1 MSTGTAIE
9 WTEVT
14 WNPTTGC
21 DRISPRCDHCYAL
34 TLAKRLKAMGQAKY
48 QRDGDQR
55 TSGPGFGVT
64 VHEEALFE
72 PLRWRRPRKVFVNS
86 MSDIGHARVP
96 TEFVARTFATMA
108 LAPQH
113 QFQVLTKRPRR
124 LRRLLASQKFMD
136 EVWTEMERLSE
147 DDAVPLATPVRE
159 DVRKRVANWSALSS
173 WPLPNVWIGTSI
185 ESDEYCWRAD
195 ELRGIPAAVRF
206 LSLEP
211 LLGPVPSL
219 ELSRIDWVIVG
230 GESGPA
236 HRPLDLAWVRDIR
249 DRCVDLQVALFFKQ
263 VGGLTPKAAGR
274 LLDGRT
280 WDEYPATADVVG
292 A

>member
-1 MSTGTAIE
+1 MK
-9 WTEVT
+9 
-14 WNPTTGC
+14 
-21 DRISPRCDHCYAL
+21 SPLSARATKAKESGAL

-48 QRDGDQR
+48 QRDGDPR

-64 VHEEALFE
+64 VHEDALFE
-72 PLRWRRPRKVFVNS
+72 PLPWRRPRKVFVNS

-124 LRRLLASQKFMD
+124 LRRLLESQKFGD
-136 EVWTEMERLSE
+136 AVWTEMERLSE
-147 DDAVPLATPVRE
+147 DEAVPLARPVRE
-159 DVRKRVANWSALSS
+159 DVRKRAAWNALSP

-185 ESDEYCWRAD
+185 ESDKYCWRAD
-195 ELRGIPAAVRF
+195 ELRGISAAVRF

-236 HRPLDLAWVRDIR
+236 HRALDLAWVRDIR
-249 DRCVDLQVALFFKQ
+249 DQCVDLRVALFFKQ
-263 VGGLTPKAAGR
+263 VGGLTAKSGGR

-280 WDEYPATADVVG
+280 WDEYPDTADMV
-292 A
+292 AL

>member
-1 MSTGTAIE
+1 MITKRTSSDFAEALG
-9 WTEVT
+9 
-14 WNPTTGC
+14 
-21 DRISPRCDHCYAL
+21 CDHCYAL

-48 QRDGDQR
+48 QRDGDPR

-64 VHEEALFE
+64 VHEDALFE

-96 TEFVARTFATMA
+96 AGFVARTFATMA

-124 LRRLLASQKFMD
+124 LRRLLESQKFVD
-136 EVWTEMERLSE
+136 AVWTEMEGLSE
-147 DDAVPLATPVRE
+147 DDAVPLARSVRE
-159 DVRKRVANWSALSS
+159 DVRKRVANWNALSS

-219 ELSRIDWVIVG
+219 ELSQIGWVIVG

-236 HRPLDLAWVRDIR
+236 HRALDLAWVRDIR
-249 DRCVDLQVALFFKQ
+249 DRCVDLRVALFFKQ
-263 VGGLTPKAAGR
+263 VGGLTPKAGGR

-280 WDEYPATADVVG
+280 WDECPATADVVG
-292 A
+292 V

>member
-1 MSTGTAIE
+1 
-9 WTEVT
+9 
-14 WNPTTGC
+14 
-21 DRISPRCDHCYAL
+21 
-34 TLAKRLKAMGQAKY
+34 
-48 QRDGDQR
+48 
-55 TSGPGFGVT
+55 
-64 VHEEALFE
+64 
-72 PLRWRRPRKVFVNS
+72 
-86 MSDIGHARVP
+86 MSDIGHARVSA
-96 TEFVARTFATMA
+96 EFVVRSFATMA

-124 LRRLLASQKFMD
+124 LRGLLESQRFVD
-136 EVWTEMERLSE
+136 ALWTEMQRLSQ
-147 DDAVPLATPVRE
+147 DGAVLLARAVRE
-159 DVRKRVANWSALSS
+159 DVRKRVAIWNALSS

-195 ELRGIPAAVRF
+195 ELWGTPAAVRF

-236 HRPLDLAWVRDIR
+236 HRALDLACVGDIR
-249 DRCVDLQVALFFKQ
+249 GQCVDLRVSVFFKQ
-263 VGGLTPKAAGR
+263 VGGLTPKAGGR

-280 WDEYPATADVVG
+280 WDEYPDTVDVVG
-292 A
+292 V